1 MRLDLLFAFVL
12 NNFNMHTEQDSSA
25 SSGSTEMMLGIGV
38 SGGVI
43 LIECRISK
51 ALVN

>member
-1 MRLDLLFAFVL
+1 M
-12 NNFNMHTEQDSSA
+12 EQDSSA

-51 ALVN
+51 ALVNQIAGSVSNPQTSG